1 MMKKRLLFYGSA
13 VFLSAILGLSA
24 CAGSSKS
31 VQTTA
36 AMPAAD
42 YEAMDSAETAGERAM
57 EEQAGLE
64 LDASKTGMTDT
75 TSLGQALPS
84 NRKLIRSVDLSLETD
99 AFDQLLK
106 TLTDKIGELGGYVE
120 QSDISGNSLNYRNEL
135 TPRYASLKVR
145 IPIDRLDGFISVVE
159 ANGNITNKSETTQDV
174 TVQYSDLESR
184 KKSLTVEQERIWA
197 LLEKADT
204 LESVIALEE
213 RLSEI
218 RYQLESM
225 ESQLRLYD
233 NQVDYSTVELH
244 ISEVQSL
251 TPTAPDNLGTRIS
264 KGFDR
269 SLSRLADNTISLFV
283 WVVSNSPY
291 LILLA
296 AAWMIV
302 RRFLQNNGSGR
313 EHRGGWFGRKFKKQ
327 NKNSDDQK
335 NATIDNNSK

>member
-135 TPRYASLKVR
+135 IPRYASLKVR

-225 ESQLRLYD
+225 ESQLRLHD
-233 NQVDYSTVELH
+233 NQVDYSTVNLYVHE
-244 ISEVQSL
+244 IKEAASF
-251 TPTAPDNLGTRIS
+251 TPTEPEGIGQRIG
-264 KGFDR
+264 KGFTKN
-269 SLSRLADNTISLFV
+269 LNAVSRGVTGFIIWFLAASPI
-283 WVVSNSPY
+283 WVP
-291 LILLA
+291 LA
-296 AAWMIV
+296 AAVIV
-302 RRFLQNNGSGR
+302 ILLILRR
-313 EHRGGWFGRKFKKQ
+313 
-327 NKNSDDQK
+327 
-335 NATIDNNSK
+335 SKRRMQERLKSYVVHDEEKAEDTDG

>member
-135 TPRYASLKVR
+135 IPRYASLKVR

-174 TVQYSDLESR
+174 TLQYSDLESR

-218 RYQLESM
+218 R
-225 ESQLRLYD
+225 
-233 NQVDYSTVELH
+233 
-244 ISEVQSL
+244 
-251 TPTAPDNLGTRIS
+251 
-264 KGFDR
+264 
-269 SLSRLADNTISLFV
+269 
-283 WVVSNSPY
+283 
-291 LILLA
+291 
-296 AAWMIV
+296 
-302 RRFLQNNGSGR
+302 
-313 EHRGGWFGRKFKKQ
+313 
-327 NKNSDDQK
+327 
-335 NATIDNNSK
+335 